1 MRIAVILRFSSCMQQ
16 KGLCC
21 PPPVLQSCQE
31 SQIHRGREL
40 NENDIIGQSLAGEW
54 QFTAL
59 QHEASRPASELQ
71 ALTLTVAPRRAG
83 GCRHIADE
91 AEALQAPCGAQA

>member
-1 MRIAVILRFSSCMQQ
+1 MRIAVVLRFSSCMQQ

-21 PPPVLQSCQE
+21 PLQVLQSCQE
-31 SQIHRGREL
+31 SQTHHGCEL
-40 NENDIIGQSLAGEW
+40 KKDEIIGKSLAGEW

-59 QHEASRPASELQ
+59 LHEASRPASELQ
-71 ALTLTVAPRRAG
+71 ELTLTIAPRYAG